1 MDSSIEKIDIDK
13 HLELVIETAVNIT
26 KAKAGSLLLLNP
38 KTEKLFFKIATGEG
52 AKKIKKFEIELGQGI
67 AGTVAKTGKSILSG
81 DVSKDK
87 NWNKTISEAIGY
99 RTHSIACVPMKIK
112 NRIIGVVEIIDKTD
126 NSVLDENNLEILS
139 HFADLAAKSIEDVQ
153 NAQVI
158 QQENE
163 ALKEKLSDK
172 HQIIGNNKDFILV
185 INQAKKVAK
194 SKAST
199 MILGESGTGKEL
211 IAALIHNEGSR
222 KNREMVIINC
232 AALPDTLL
240 EAELFGYEK
249 GAYTGAI
256 QRKIGKFELANKST
270 IFLDEIAEMK
280 PEMQAKML
288 RVLQEGVFSRIGGN
302 TSIKVDVRIISATN
316 KNIIEEI
323 EKGNFREDLY
333 FRLNVVQLKLPPLR
347 ERKDDIALLSDYF
360 IEKYAHEMDYALP
373 VKISKDALEKMT
385 VYTWPGNIRE
395 LANAIERALVM
406 GSGKEIVPEDLP
418 IKSINKKRTSLE
430 FGLTL
435 KDAIRKFKEEFIS
448 LNLINTSNNK
458 TKAAKIMG
466 IQRTYLSRLIAKY
479 DLK

>member
-1 MDSSIEKIDIDK
+1 MNSSIDK
-13 HLELVIETAVNIT
+13 LNDHLEFIIEKAVSIT

-38 KTEKLFFKIATGEG
+38 KTDKLFFKIATGDKAE
-52 AKKIKKFEIELGQGI
+52 KIKKFEIKLGQGI
-67 AGTVAKTGKSILSG
+67 AGTVAKTGKPILSH
-81 DVSKDK
+81 DVTKDK
-87 NWNKTISEAIGY
+87 NWNKTISESIGY
-99 RTHSIACVPMKIK
+99 STHSIACVPMKIK
-112 NRIIGVVEIIDKTD
+112 DSIIGVVEIIDKIDNKILDKTD
-126 NSVLDENNLEILS
+126 LETLS
-139 HFADLAAKSIEDVQ
+139 EFAELAAKSIGDVQ
-153 NAQVI
+153 HAQLI

-163 ALKEKLSDK
+163 TLKERLSDK
-172 HQIIGNNKDFILV
+172 YQIIGNNKKLIRV
-185 INQAKKVAK
+185 INQAKKVAR

-199 MILGESGTGKEL
+199 LILGESGTGKEL
-211 IAALIHNEGSR
+211 LAALIHNEGSR
-222 KNREMVIINC
+222 KNREMIIINC

-249 GAYTGAI
+249 GSYTGAV
-256 QRKIGKFELANKST
+256 QRKIGKFELADNST

-333 FRLNVVQLKLPPLR
+333 FRLNVVQLKLPSLR
-347 ERKDDIALLSDYF
+347 ERKDDIVLLSEYF
-360 IEKYAHEMDYALP
+360 IKKYANEMDCSLS
-373 VKISKDALEKMT
+373 VKISKDALDKMIA
-385 VYTWPGNIRE
+385 YNWPGNIRE
-395 LANAIERALVM
+395 LSNAIERALVM
-406 GSGKEIVPEDLP
+406 GDGKKIIPEDLP
-418 IKSINKKRTSLE
+418 IKSITRKNTSFE

-435 KDAIRKFKEEFIS
+435 KDAIRRFKKEFIL
-448 LNLINTSNNK
+448 LNLTNTSNNK

-466 IQRTYLSRLIAKY
+466 IQRTYLSRLISKY